1 MTNIELLNEYIE
13 KSGLKLQYIA
23 DQLFITR
30 WALYQKLNNK
40 SSFKQGEIKKLC
52 ELLNISPQECIKI
65 FLS

>member
-1 MTNIELLNEYIE
+1 MTNIELLNQYID
-13 KSGLKLQYIA
+13 KSGLKLQAIA
-23 DQLFITR
+23 DALFITR

-52 ELLNISPQECIKI
+52 EILHIPVEDCIKI